1 MQALTISLDLRSAV
15 YDLLMKKATKA
26 CYRLSN
32 AEETILANYENVVS
46 EEAELTRDW
55 IT

>member
-15 YDLLMKKATKA
+15 YDLLTKQATKA

-32 AEETILANYENVVS
+32 AEETLLTNYEAVVK
-46 EEAELTRDW
+46 EDVKPAYDW
-55 IT
+55 S